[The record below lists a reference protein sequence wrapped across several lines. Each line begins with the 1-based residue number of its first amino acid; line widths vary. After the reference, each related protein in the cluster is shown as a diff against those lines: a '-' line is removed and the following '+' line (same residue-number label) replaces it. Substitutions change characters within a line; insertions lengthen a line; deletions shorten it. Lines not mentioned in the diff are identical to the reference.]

1 MVPGSRKTSCLDSIL
16 EDWLWPRNGRY
27 FGRTWQVQCRTLVR
41 QPPKSPT
48 ELSSFFRVRA
58 NPIRLTFN
66 LLHPCSTMGE
76 IQVDIYRQYR

>member
-1 MVPGSRKTSCLDSIL
+1 MVPGSRKTSCLASIV
-16 EDWLWPRNGRY
+16 EDWLWPRKGRY
-27 FGRTWQVQCRTLVR
+27 FGRTWQVWCRTVVR
-41 QPPKSPT
+41 QPPKNPIA
-48 ELSSFFRVRA
+48 LSSFFRVRA

>member
-1 MVPGSRKTSCLDSIL
+1 MAQKGPLLRQDVASLVSH
-16 EDWLWPRNGRY
+16 
-27 FGRTWQVQCRTLVR
+27 VVR
-41 QPPKSPT
+41 QPPKNPT
-48 ELSSFFRVRA
+48 ALSSFFRVRA